1 MTRTTWIEA
10 ALNGPWG
17 RERQPRIP
25 ITVDAIVADG
35 IAAAKAGAAIIH
47 VHAYDEA
54 SGRQRDDADLYAR
67 IVEGIRAEVDA
78 IVYPTL
84 PLRGSAFADGPG
96 GAAERFAHVEALA
109 RRGLIEWSVVDPG
122 SVNFATYR
130 DVAEGRTGFVY
141 ANAEDDVRMGLAV
154 CERHGL
160 RPSYAI
166 YEPGFTRLGAAL
178 AATYPGLPRPIY
190 RLMLSDDFAWGFPP
204 RPYALDAHL
213 ALLAECAPG
222 ADVMVGGLAVS
233 LDALLPAILERDM
246 HVRTGLEDA
255 RLGLDRSNL
264 DLVES
269 CVRAVRAAGHE
280 PATAADVRRAGAGR
294 G

>member
-1 MTRTTWIEA
+1 
-10 ALNGPWG
+10 
-17 RERQPRIP
+17 
-25 ITVDAIVADG
+25 
-35 IAAAKAGAAIIH
+35 
-47 VHAYDEA
+47 
-54 SGRQRDDADLYAR
+54 
-67 IVEGIRAEVDA
+67 
-78 IVYPTL
+78 
-84 PLRGSAFADGPG
+84 
-96 GAAERFAHVEALA
+96 
-109 RRGLIEWSVVDPG
+109 
-122 SVNFATYR
+122 
-130 DVAEGRTGFVY
+130 
-141 ANAEDDVRMGLAV
+141 MGLAV

-178 AATYPGLPRPIY
+178 AGTYPGLPRPIY
-190 RLMLSDDFAWGFPP
+190 RLMLSDEFAWGFPP

-233 LDALLPAILERDM
+233 LDALLPAILERNM

-269 CVRAVRAAGHE
+269 CVRAVRAAGQE